1 MKANLPQIFEQATA
15 TAISETADIQRLPR
29 IRCWRALEGDYSW
42 ATDSDRVIPQ
52 IGISAR
58 APSASNNR
66 TTFEV
71 AVGIALMTDSADD
84 QSHSDFVAYEEA
96 IQGVLDAIC
105 GQHTRG
111 TGGAELSAFEDEVD
125 ELFYGQD
132 YTINIGGYTLGDGT
146 DPVVEDGVNIMTWE
160 LIIHYSRS
168 DI

>member
-1 MKANLPQIFEQATA
+1 MNANLPQIFELATA
-15 TAISETADIQRLPR
+15 KAISETADIQRLPR
-29 IRCWRALEGDYSW
+29 IRCFRALDSDFAW

-52 IGISAR
+52 IGISAT
-58 APSASNNR
+58 APSSSDNR

-71 AVGIALMTDSADD
+71 AVGIALLTDSADD
-84 QSHSDFVAYEEA
+84 QSHADFVACEEA
-96 IQGVLDAIC
+96 VQGVLDAIY

-125 ELFYGQD
+125 RLFYGQN
-132 YTINIGGYTLGDGT
+132 YTINLGGYTLGDGT
-146 DPVVEDGVNIMTWE
+146 EPVVEDGVNIMTWE